1 MDNFAA
7 AEKAK
12 NFPHAPG
19 VYLMKND
26 EGRVIYIGKAKDL
39 RKRTASYFTE
49 AATLDRRTMHLVKE
63 IRDIDYIQT
72 ESEVDAILLEARMI
86 KDLLPYYNR
95 LLKDGKS
102 FPYIQIYY
110 REEFPRVE
118 VTREP
123 KSQGVKLYGPYISPV
138 RGALV
143 VMQKIFKFRI
153 CAQPIHSDDPKIRFV
168 RPCLLASIGQCT
180 APCCGRVSRE
190 DYRKQ
195 IHQLQ
200 RFLDGDKKQL
210 LEELQSDMQE
220 AGKNLRFEEAAEIRD
235 QIYALQKLNDHGDL
249 ETHVQPEVFQMDP
262 KRGLVGLQKVLH
274 LHELPRVIEGVD
286 IAHLQG
292 EATVASLVQFIDG
305 VPFKSGYK
313 RYRIVGVRGVD
324 DFASIAEVVYRRLSR
339 LKEERKKLPDIF
351 LIDGGKGQLHAAEKA
366 AYRAGVK
373 IGTELKALVSLAKR
387 DEELYVLGQEEPL
400 RLSRHAY
407 SLRLLQYVRDEA
419 HRFAQHYHHLL
430 RGKGMYGFKENR
442 NPRKKNREK
451 KKEKDADNDN

>member
-1 MDNFAA
+1 MPP

-12 NFPHAPG
+12 SFPHAPG
-19 VYLMKND
+19 VYLMKNA
-26 EGRVIYIGKAKDL
+26 EGRIIYIGKAKDL
-39 RKRTASYFTE
+39 RKRVASYFTQ
-49 AATLDRRTMHLVKE
+49 AAAEDRRTMHLVTE
-63 IRDIDYIQT
+63 IADVDYIQT

-102 FPYIQIYY
+102 FPYIQIYN

-123 KSQGVKLYGPYISPV
+123 KSHGVKLYGPFVSPV

-143 VMQKIFKFRI
+143 VMQKIFKFRVCSQHI
-153 CAQPIHSDDPKIRFV
+153 RSDDPKIRFA

-195 IHQLQ
+195 IHRLQ
-200 RFLDGDKKQL
+200 RFLEGNKQKL
-210 LEELQSDMQE
+210 LRELEADM
-220 AGKNLRFEEAAEIRD
+220 ADAAKNLRFEEAAEIRD
-235 QIYALQKLNDHGDL
+235 QRAALARLNEHGDL

-262 KRGLVGLQKVLH
+262 KRGLAGLQKILH
-274 LHELPRVIEGVD
+274 LPEMPRVIEGVD
-286 IAHLQG
+286 IAHLHG
-292 EATVASLVQFIDG
+292 EATVASLVQFLDG

-313 RYRIVGVRGVD
+313 RYRITGVD
-324 DFASIAEVVYRRLSR
+324 GINDYASIAEVVFRRLTR
-339 LKEERKKLPDIF
+339 LKEEGKPLPDIL
-351 LIDGGKGQLHAAEKA
+351 LIDGGKGQLHAAEESVR
-366 AYRAGVK
+366 RAGVV
-373 IGTELKALVSLAKR
+373 IGRDLKALVSLAER
-387 DEELYVLGQEEPL
+387 NEELYIFGQDEPL

-419 HRFAQHYHHLL
+419 HRFAQHYHHIL
-430 RGKGMYGFKENR
+430 RGKRFRG
-442 NPRKKNREK
+442 
-451 KKEKDADNDN
+451 